1 MRRLIL
7 CSDDFAFS
15 RGVSETIVELALDG
29 RLNAISCMAVMP
41 GWDADSELLRLLGPG
56 VQLGLHLTLTGEKPL
71 TDLSALVDADGRL
84 PGINRL
90 QRLARLGKVPLDA
103 VAGEVA
109 AQFDRFE
116 AALGRVPDFVDGH
129 QHAHLLP
136 GIRTRVLAETARRA
150 PKAWLRDCTDSP
162 QGIAARPYRWKAV
175 GSALH
180 SAGLAKAAARHGLSL
195 NAGFAGHY
203 SFSGDYARLFPAFL
217 RAPGKTHLVMCHPGA
232 GKVAGD
238 EIAAAR
244 IVEAKALKRLAVRDM
259 AADHGLVFS
268 A

>member
-7 CSDDFAFS
+7 CSDDFAYS
-15 RGVSETIVELALDG
+15 RGVSETIVELARGG

-41 GWDADSELLRLLGPG
+41 GWAADSDLLRTLGPG
-56 VQLGLHLTLTGEKPL
+56 IQIGLHLTLTGEKPL
-71 TDLSALVDADGRL
+71 TALPGLTDADGRL

-90 QRLARLGKVPLDA
+90 QRLARLGKVPIDA

-116 AALGRVPDFVDGH
+116 AAMGRAPDFVDGH

-136 GIRTRVLAETARRA
+136 GIRDRVLAETRRRA
-150 PKAWLRDCTDSP
+150 PHAWLRDCSDSP
-162 QGIAARPYRWKAV
+162 QGIAARPYRWKAA

-180 SAGLAKAAARHGLSL
+180 SAGLAKAAARFGLKRNS
-195 NAGFAGHY
+195 GFAGHY
-203 SFSGDYARLFPAFL
+203 GFSGDYARLFPAFL
-217 RAPGKTHLVMCHPGA
+217 RAPGATHLVMCHPGA
-232 GKVAGD
+232 GRLAGD
-238 EIAAAR
+238 DIADAR
-244 IVEAKALKRLAVRDM
+244 IAEAKVLKRLDVKDM
-259 AADHGLVFS
+259 AATHGLVFT